1 MTEDGGI
8 KSYSRPKP
16 TKGCSAVRRRR
27 RRRIFNLGTVSDHDE
42 QNLISGNTRT
52 VLVKILF
59 TTSSRIAILSLQAPL
74 PKN

>member
-16 TKGCSAVRRRR
+16 TKGCSAVRR